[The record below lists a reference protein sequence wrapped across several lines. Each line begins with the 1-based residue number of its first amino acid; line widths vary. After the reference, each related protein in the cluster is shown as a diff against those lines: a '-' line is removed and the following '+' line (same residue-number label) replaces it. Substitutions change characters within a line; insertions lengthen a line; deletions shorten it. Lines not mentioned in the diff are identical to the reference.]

1 MEGENVSHN
10 TSYSET
16 SPNVHD
22 VDEELMETGDQNH
35 YQGYTMQQ
43 PYSDMG
49 VITRYIPGESQE
61 IPNNI
66 SNSEIEEMNYTMNP
80 AFVNQ
85 LT

>member
-1 MEGENVSHN
+1 
-10 TSYSET
+10 
-16 SPNVHD
+16 
-22 VDEELMETGDQNH
+22 
-35 YQGYTMQQ
+35 
-43 PYSDMG
+43 MG